1 MAATFKSPHTSILPQ
16 CGTFTSDQFPAR
28 TIIWKWH
35 TAKGHLVILF
45 YKNTNQTGSQAQ
57 QQHESTNRAYEEM
70 FCTAELLCGFSSVKA
85 CCWFLC
91 SGFFTASIFDPHP
104 LLTSM
109 E

>member
-57 QQHESTNRAYEEM
+57 QQHESTNRA
-70 FCTAELLCGFSSVKA
+70 
-85 CCWFLC
+85 
-91 SGFFTASIFDPHP
+91 
-104 LLTSM
+104 
-109 E
+109 